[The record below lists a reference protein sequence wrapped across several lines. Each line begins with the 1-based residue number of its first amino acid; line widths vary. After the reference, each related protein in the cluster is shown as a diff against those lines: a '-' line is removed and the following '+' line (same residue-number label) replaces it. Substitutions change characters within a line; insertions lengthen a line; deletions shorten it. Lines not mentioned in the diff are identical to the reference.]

1 MAGPSTFNDHMWELS
16 PYELHRKPHEMVTD
30 STVVAVSPRA
40 LRSELMCP
48 ICLDLMKNP
57 LTTKECLH
65 RFCQECIITALRSGN
80 KECPTCRK
88 KLVSKRSLRSD
99 PNFEALIN
107 KIYPD
112 REGLNVQVEKY
123 TPRRSQ
129 LITRRKRKAP
139 DSRDNTE
146 TPPPEEKRSKDSPS
160 SDMGDLSSPSPP
172 LTDEDDDEVEMQVR
186 PHPQDASVTNF
197 PIRNLATVPV
207 ATVAHILKYIMD
219 YPSLDKR
226 GPKPVVTGDSSHAV
240 SSKFSLYIQFG
251 DDGQYTV
258 RHTHYRRTSDKGHS
272 ELRTQPRNKGHI

>member
-1 MAGPSTFNDHMWELS
+1 
-16 PYELHRKPHEMVTD
+16 V
-30 STVVAVSPRA
+30 
-40 LRSELMCP
+40 
-48 ICLDLMKNP
+48 
-57 LTTKECLH
+57 
-65 RFCQECIITALRSGN
+65 Q
-80 KECPTCRK
+80 
-88 KLVSKRSLRSD
+88 
-99 PNFEALIN
+99 
-107 KIYPD
+107 IYPD

-251 DDGQYTV
+251 DDGQYTMLPGGTTL
-258 RHTHYRRTSDKGHS
+258 RQICENYWTPGDKLNLYFALDDRLG
-272 ELRTQPRNKGHI
+272 ETVQ